1 MSVLALKA
9 LSYGA
14 EQIPD
19 KFFEKIP
26 GGFFTPQESRDIKQ
40 GRKDRK
46 DRKGERDRERRRS
59 EDRSERRP
67 SRREGTL
74 STHLSYDSANDD
86 SSDSD
91 NRRQR
96 ERRKKEG
103 KRAKS
108 AGRSPSI
115 SSSRARDD
123 RRSSGLDG
131 EYSDSRNMAQPE
143 QGVPYF
149 PPPPTSEYKPYN
161 PQDHSYPPVQN
172 GHRSSSAIPA
182 YGYSSKVN
190 SHFSDFRNR
199 CSALPST
206 PEHPTPVNSCP
217 PLQMNRPP
225 LGASTLPFFP
235 PPLLHNLSSG
245 TPVSAAFSPS
255 YEPPL
260 AALLQSPPTN
270 SSKSAAAR
278 AYPAQP
284 SSAQHEASRS
294 AASRYTPGPGYAPS
308 SPMNFAHRPPTAD
321 ANESSYSPYT
331 LSDYPP
337 GMTGYAGSTYS
348 LPPPFQRHR
357 SSSQPAHAPGGNL
370 PYPTYVPPSA
380 DQQVMTAY
388 DQPPS
393 RRSSTKPDREYR
405 HRAMSADSR
414 SRSSKEYRRES
425 SRMGKVRERLDGMDL
440 HEKGLAATVGGAA
453 AGAIGGRAIAD
464 KRSKSRGEQ
473 RTQSRTRSRSRAR
486 DHDRERGKDIGLH
499 ARSRSVTDRFRSK
512 SRGPDDRDSRASR
525 RDRRPDRGY
534 EDGDEYEYFS
544 SESEGDGSPVQT
556 RRRRRRRRRED

>member
-182 YGYSSKVN
+182 YGYSSK
-190 SHFSDFRNR
+190 
-199 CSALPST
+199 
-206 PEHPTPVNSCP
+206 
-217 PLQMNRPP
+217 
-225 LGASTLPFFP
+225 
-235 PPLLHNLSSG
+235 
-245 TPVSAAFSPS
+245 
-255 YEPPL
+255 
-260 AALLQSPPTN
+260 
-270 SSKSAAAR
+270 SAAAR

-440 HEKGLAATVGGAA
+440 HEKGLAATVGGALAGGLAGRQMGKSRLTVLVGAA